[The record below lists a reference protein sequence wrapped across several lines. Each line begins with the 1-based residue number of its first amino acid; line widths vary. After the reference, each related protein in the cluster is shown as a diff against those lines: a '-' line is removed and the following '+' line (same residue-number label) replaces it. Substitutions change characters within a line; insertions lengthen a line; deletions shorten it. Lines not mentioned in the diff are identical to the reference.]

1 MPIFFSFRMRFV
13 VRVARI
19 VRAGAESPER
29 PAGKDSAT
37 SGQCQIY
44 PAGKHRPGGRI
55 CLLRHGRA
63 FRPARPATVRPAAFG
78 SVRGLR
84 YLCRM
89 KTLLAVLGAFALALG
104 VIGIFVPLLPTTPFS
119 AAGGGLVGP
128 LLPAALRVAAFPP
141 QAGRLYP
148 RFPGETGH
156 SAACQVLSLGLMWAS
171 MLYCVFAVVDA
182 WPWAQASLLAVAAS
196 ITGNILSFATLRR

>member
-1 MPIFFSFRMRFV
+1 MPNLS
-13 VRVARI
+13 
-19 VRAGAESPER
+19 GGKT
-29 PAGKDSAT
+29 PA
-37 SGQCQIY
+37 
-44 PAGKHRPGGRI
+44 GGRI

-89 KTLLAVLGAFALALG
+89 KTLLAALGAFALLSHRRLG
-104 VIGIFVPLLPTTPFS
+104 GYIRDFREKRAIPLR
-119 AAGGGLVGP
+119 AK
-128 LLPAALRVAAFPP
+128 
-141 QAGRLYP
+141 
-148 RFPGETGH
+148 
-156 SAACQVLSLGLMWAS
+156 VLSLGLMWAS

-196 ITGNILSFATLRR
+196 ITWHILSFATLRR